1 MVAEERMRRVPEKK
15 GRRLFGASARAAA
28 ALRTI
33 NTSMQRKLGAGVVFA
48 SLFVVGGCAKN
59 TAPAPNPTPV
69 QVVQPPVALAGLAV
83 VPVHV
88 TYVLRSLRPA
98 LDSLFPVRDSLDQ
111 AACTVVGGLVCHQ
124 YVYRRD
130 SLTLHGAA
138 DRLFIDTKLGYRA
151 QLGAVGVARLASC
164 GYAPETMRRATLSMS
179 TSLFW
184 RRDWRIGARSS
195 TAAATLLDPC
205 LVTVLGVNATSTL
218 QKLLNRQ
225 LADFATQ
232 ADTAIPRVAEM
243 RLLADSLWRSFLEPT
258 ALDSTNSLWLTLEPE
273 AVRVTP
279 FTSNG
284 PSIQTAIVLYAR
296 PRVVAGDKPRMS
308 QRALPVLALGDAPE
322 NFDVPIT
329 VELPFAEVQRRA
341 TVLLSAETATGSVKV
356 DSVTVRGLGDSL
368 AVELQVSGSIRGS
381 LTLLSRLRWD
391 ATTRELRLDD
401 LDWNLASKGALSR
414 VKATLAAPLV
424 ARAVRRATMGGR
436 VPLGAQLDSI
446 RVELLRKLNGPVG
459 KGIALGSSV
468 SALQIVSVRTSP
480 QAIVVTARLSGRAGV
495 WIQ

>member
-1 MVAEERMRRVPEKK
+1 MQSGPE
-15 GRRLFGASARAAA
+15 GERRLFGRASRVAGARRFQFALVAGAQAAMICV
-28 ALRTI
+28 T
-33 NTSMQRKLGAGVVFA
+33 
-48 SLFVVGGCAKN
+48 GGCAKN
-59 TAPAPNPTPV
+59 SGAGANPTPLPAA
-69 QVVQPPVALAGLAV
+69 QPPIALSGLAV

-88 TYVLRSLRPA
+88 TYVLRSLRPS

-111 AACTVVGGLVCHQ
+111 AACTVVGGMVCHQ

-164 GYAPETMRRATLSMS
+164 GYAPEAMRRATLSMS

-184 RRDWRIGARSS
+184 RRDWRIGARNS
-195 TAAATLLDPC
+195 TATATLLDPC

-218 QKLLNRQ
+218 QKVLNQQ
-225 LADFATQ
+225 LADFAAQ
-232 ADTAIPRVAEM
+232 ADTAIPRVADM
-243 RLLADSLWRSFLEPT
+243 RILADSLWRSFLEPT

-308 QRALPVLALGDAPE
+308 QRALPALALGEAPE
-322 NFDVPIT
+322 NFEVPIT
-329 VELPFAEVQRRA
+329 VELPFTEVQRRA
-341 TVLLSAETATGSVKV
+341 TALLSAETATGTVKV

-368 AVELQVSGSIRGS
+368 AVRLQVSGSIRGS
-381 LTLLSRLRWD
+381 LTLISRLRWD

-401 LDWNLASKGALSR
+401 LEWNLASKGALSR
-414 VKATLAAPLV
+414 VKSTLGAPLV
-424 ARAVRRATMGGR
+424 ARAVRRATLGGR

-468 SALQIVSVRTSP
+468 SELQIVAVRTSA
-480 QAIVVTARLSGRAGV
+480 QAIVVTARLTGRAGV

>member
-1 MVAEERMRRVPEKK
+1 MR
-15 GRRLFGASARAAA
+15 LATAFGA
-28 ALRTI
+28 
-33 NTSMQRKLGAGVVFA
+33 
-48 SLFVVGGCAKN
+48 GGCVGN
-59 TAPAPNPTPV
+59 TVPHSNPTPV
-69 QVVQPPVALAGLAV
+69 QVTQPPVAEAGLAV

-88 TYVLRSLRPA
+88 TYVLRSLRPS
-98 LDSLFPVRDSLDQ
+98 LDSLFPARDSLDQ
-111 AACTVVGGLVCHQ
+111 AACNTVGGLVCHQ

-151 QLGAVGVARLASC
+151 QLGAVGMARVASC
-164 GYAPETMRRATLSMS
+164 GYAPEAMRRATLSVS

-184 RRDWRIGARSS
+184 RRDWRIGARNS
-195 TAAATLLDPC
+195 TATATLLDPC

-218 QKLLNRQ
+218 QKLLNQQ

-232 ADTAIPRVAEM
+232 ADTAIPRVADL

-273 AVRVTP
+273 AVRATP

-308 QRALPVLALGDAPE
+308 QRTLPVLALGVAPE
-322 NFDVPIT
+322 YFDVPIT
-329 VELPFAEVQRRA
+329 VELPFTEVQRRA
-341 TVLLSAETATGSVKV
+341 TALLSAETATGSVRV

-368 AVELQVSGSIRGS
+368 AVELQVSGSIRGT
-381 LTLLSRLRWD
+381 LTLISRLRWD
-391 ATTRELRLDD
+391 ATARELRLDD
-401 LDWNLASKGALSR
+401 LDWSLASKGALSR
-414 VKATLAAPLV
+414 VKATLGAPLV

-468 SALQIVSVRTSP
+468 NALQIVSVRTSP
-480 QAIVVTARLSGRAGV
+480 QAIVVTARLTGRAGV